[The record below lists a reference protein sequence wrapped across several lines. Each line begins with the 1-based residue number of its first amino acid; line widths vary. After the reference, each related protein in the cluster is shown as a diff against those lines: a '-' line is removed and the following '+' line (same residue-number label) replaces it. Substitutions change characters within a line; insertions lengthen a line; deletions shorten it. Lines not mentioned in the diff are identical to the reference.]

1 MLIEVPWAVQ
11 SSIAGR
17 PAIVAG
23 IFTNRFGRST
33 SFAIQRAW
41 SNVRSV
47 SYAIPGSTSIET

>member
-1 MLIEVPWAVQ
+1 MLIDVPLAVQ

-23 IFTNRFGRST
+23 IFTIRFGRST

-41 SNVRSV
+41 SKVFSV
-47 SYAIPGSTSIET
+47 S